1 MQLSCSLITHYTSL
15 TQGYL
20 DINESFR
27 LKHETK
33 SLAYYLLSVCKLF
46 SQFQAMMTISLHLT
60 AIPSHSPPPMVHQ
73 PHTAT
78 TSQTVQRCHR
88 KSKPEPRR
96 AIHKTMVV
104 NRKYQRRIEWVK
116 GWSGLGS
123 SIVVWGGEVKQ
134 GIGYPLRCDFLL
146 WSTEP
151 ASLGHYDVVRKV
163 LSLMFWD
170 IQKPGEK
177 TSVRKTLGDRSLLSE
192 HCPWKFRKF

>member
-1 MQLSCSLITHYTSL
+1 
-15 TQGYL
+15 
-20 DINESFR
+20 
-27 LKHETK
+27 
-33 SLAYYLLSVCKLF
+33 
-46 SQFQAMMTISLHLT
+46 
-60 AIPSHSPPPMVHQ
+60 MVHQ

-88 KSKPEPRR
+88 RSKPEPRR

-104 NRKYQRRIEWVK
+104 SRKYQRRIEWVK

-163 LSLMFWD
+163 LSLKFWD

-177 TSVRKTLGDRSLLSE
+177 TSARKTLGDWSLLSE
-192 HCPWKFRKF
+192 MSLKVWKILEHFQISPFLISFILGSCSLYRVIPWMI